1 MTGEIELALKLA
13 ANSLILASNET
24 VSPEDAT
31 ESVATWYG
39 GGLSASLCAE
49 AVRGGYFVS
58 EDWVA
63 VGEAVS
69 QRMRERG
76 ISQKQLAKRSGV
88 SSATIRLIQHH
99 PGAHRHTPRTL
110 EAVSKALDWPPDYL
124 DIVLNGRPRQETV
137 EQVTADTIL
146 QSRLGALEQLLHKI
160 SVVMEQRLGNVV
172 DVIYNSNSEVD
183 ITIEIKHA
191 RHDR

>member
-1 MTGEIELALKLA
+1 
-13 ANSLILASNET
+13 
-24 VSPEDAT
+24 
-31 ESVATWYG
+31 
-39 GGLSASLCAE
+39 
-49 AVRGGYFVS
+49 VS

-76 ISQKQLAKRSGV
+76 ISQKHLAKRSGV
-88 SSATIRLIQHH
+88 SQATIRLIQRH
-99 PGAHRHTPRTL
+99 PGDHRHAPRTL
-110 EAVSKALDWPPDYL
+110 EAISRALDWPPDYL
-124 DIVLNGRPRQETV
+124 DKILNGRPQQETV
-137 EQVTADTIL
+137 EQVTDDATL
-146 QSRLGALEQLLHKI
+146 QSRLGALEQLLRKI
-160 SVVMEQRLGNVV
+160 SVVLEQRLGPVV